1 MNTPLLS
8 IIVPVYKVEEYL
20 EDSVNNIIAQT
31 FEGEFDDQTSQGFS
45 KVILSI

>member
-1 MNTPLLS
+1 MSPLLT
-8 IIVPVYKVEEYL
+8 IVVPIYKVEDYL